1 MRALPALSSA
11 VQARRRART
20 GHKEATMPIAMLV
33 DNPAGSQELYESIRK
48 ELGLEA
54 PAGGILHLAGP
65 SPNGGW
71 RVIELFESQEDAN
84 RFLKER
90 FGPALRA
97 VGSMGSHRSRSSG
110 QSRTT

>member
-1 MRALPALSSA
+1 
-11 VQARRRART
+11 
-20 GHKEATMPIAMLV
+20 MPIAMLV
-33 DNPAGSQELYESIRK
+33 DNPAGSQELYDSLRK

-71 RVIELFESQEDAN
+71 RVIELFESQEDAS
-84 RFLKER
+84 RFLTER

-97 VGSMGSHRSRSSG
+97 VGSAAQPPQPQFWQVQNYM
-110 QSRTT
+110 T